1 MEKTGQQIMKII
13 RNTELIYFH
22 SKYKKTE
29 NAGHEGGWLY
39 TSGKINSRVLISLAS
54 PYRLTLDT

>member
-29 NAGHEGGWLY
+29 NAGNEGGWLY
-39 TSGKINSRVLISLAS
+39 TLELK
-54 PYRLTLDT
+54 

>member
-22 SKYKKTE
+22 SKYEKTE
-29 NAGHEGGWLY
+29 NAGNEGGWLY
-39 TSGKINSRVLISLAS
+39 TLEQK
-54 PYRLTLDT
+54 